1 MKEDYAFLWTCGLYY
16 FYQAMEDKDEDMVGN
31 LQSHLTNSDQC
42 PWTIR
47 LNAAFVML
55 LSNNA
60 D

>member
-1 MKEDYAFLWTCGLYY
+1 VKDDYSFLWTAGLYY
-16 FYQAMEDKDEDMVGN
+16 FYQAMDSKDEDMVGN
-31 LQSHLTNSDQC
+31 LQSNLQYSEQS